1 MTQRL
6 VLVRS
11 RSTIETQSAVL
22 VNALVEY
29 QGFKEI
35 DLESLADDG
44 EAWGIVLVEI
54 LDSEQCV
61 CI

>member
-11 RSTIETQSAVL
+11 RSTIEAQSLVL
-22 VNALVEY
+22 VNALVEH

-35 DLESLADDG
+35 DLEGLADDG
-44 EAWGIVLVEI
+44 EAWGNVLVEI
-54 LDSEQCV
+54 LDSEQCI

>member
-1 MTQRL
+1 MQRL

-11 RSTIETQSAVL
+11 RSTIEAQSAVL
-22 VNALVEY
+22 VNALVEH
-29 QGFKEI
+29 QGFQEI

-44 EAWGIVLVEI
+44 EAWGRVLGEI
-54 LDSEQCV
+54 LTSEQCV